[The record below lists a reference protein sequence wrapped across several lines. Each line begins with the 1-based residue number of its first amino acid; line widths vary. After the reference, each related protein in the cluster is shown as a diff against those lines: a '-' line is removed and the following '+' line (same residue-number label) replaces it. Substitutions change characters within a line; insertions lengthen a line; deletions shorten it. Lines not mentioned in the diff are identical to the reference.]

1 MHFNGETL
9 FEWHQIYVPNEHWWY
24 TRDVQV
30 SLSNSCFRQTLLA
43 LTLLNFLFLF
53 KYRMWSQFVD
63 CVRRYVTSCFNEERK
78 QQFQKSVESSVETV
92 HAICSSD
99 LYQKGNRDFV

>member
-1 MHFNGETL
+1 
-9 FEWHQIYVPNEHWWY
+9 
-24 TRDVQV
+24 
-30 SLSNSCFRQTLLA
+30 
-43 LTLLNFLFLF
+43 
-53 KYRMWSQFVD
+53 MWSQFVD